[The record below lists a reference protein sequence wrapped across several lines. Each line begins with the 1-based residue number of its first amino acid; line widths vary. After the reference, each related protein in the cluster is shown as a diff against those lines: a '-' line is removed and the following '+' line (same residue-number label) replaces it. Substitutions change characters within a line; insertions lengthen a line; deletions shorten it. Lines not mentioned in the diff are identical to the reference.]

1 MAVSLSY
8 SNITIRGITYKKGS
22 SFVCYASNSGNGG
35 SEGNGGAAAALTTGT
50 TYYVYC
56 KASGDDVTY
65 PYAVS
70 TTSGGA
76 VKGWYKENVFPYA
89 TYSVKYNANG
99 GSGAP
104 STQTKT
110 YGTNLT
116 LSSTKPTRTGYTFK
130 GWGTSAS
137 ATSVAYAAGATY
149 STNAA
154 ITLYAIWTAN
164 TYTISFAD
172 TSGDT
177 TVSNIPSSVTKTY
190 GVTLTLPKTV
200 PTRTN
205 YEFKGWTATKGGSTA
220 TYLAA
225 DCAAGTATFTTNATT
240 TLYAVW
246 ELKYLPPTISSLKV
260 IRCDGDGTA
269 NDFGVY
275 AKATFNWEC
284 CQLLGTNNVSSITVS
299 YALVDSSTWT
309 SKTITMSGT
318 SGTGMSVVVGGA
330 LSIESKYQIKVTVV
344 DTLKSDGSGTT
355 YKTAVIPAA
364 IFPIDFLAGGKG
376 VSILKPA
383 SVEGFTVGSNTM
395 IGDKVGYLDGK
406 TGVYLN
412 KAGYMHL
419 QRSSSDGHPY
429 VGFLIDDEAEACD
442 GLIRLNSSTGYMQF
456 VNAGAYAFDNSVYIN
471 NRQYGVN
478 KVLWSGVFYM
488 NASQSITFSES
499 AAAQPNGIVFVFSEY
514 NTDTSAARDQG
525 FWCRFVPKTTIS
537 SHSGK
542 FFQFVEP
549 SWAGSGRL
557 FVKGMWLSPTGASG
571 HACSVYDTD
580 VFCGVDCVL
589 RYVIGV

>member
-1 MAVSLSY
+1 MAVTLTY
-8 SNITIRGITYKKGS
+8 SNITIRGITYSKGS

-35 SEGNGGAAAALTTGT
+35 SEGNASAAEALTKGT
-50 TYYVYC
+50 TYYVHA
-56 KASGDDVTY
+56 KATGDSVTY

-164 TYTISFAD
+164 TYTISFNANGG
-172 TSGDT
+172 SGA
-177 TVSNIPSSVTKTY
+177 PSSVTKTY
-190 GVTLTLPKTV
+190 GVTLTLPTTV

-205 YEFKGWTATKGGSTA
+205 YKFLGWSTSSTASTA
-220 TYLAA
+220 TYS
-225 DCAAGTATFTTNATT
+225 AGGSFTTNAAT

-246 ELKYLPPTISSLKV
+246 ELEYLPPTITSLKA
-260 IRCDGDGTA
+260 IRCDSAGNAD
-269 NDFGVY
+269 DFGTY
-275 AKATFNWEC
+275 AKVTFNWEC
-284 CQLLGTNNVSSITVS
+284 SQLLGTNNVSSITVS

-309 SKTITMSGT
+309 NESVSASGT
-318 SGTGMSVVVGGA
+318 SGTGLSVVVGGA

-364 IFPIDFLAGGKG
+364 IFSIDFLAGGKG
-376 VSILKPA
+376 VSVLKPA
-383 SVEGFTVGSNTM
+383 SVEGFTIGSNTM
-395 IGDKVGYLDGK
+395 IGDKTGYLDGK
-406 TGVYLN
+406 SGVYLN

-471 NRQYGVN
+471 DRQYGVN
-478 KVLWSGVFYM
+478 KVLASGAQYM
-488 NASQSITFSES
+488 SADHTWTLSEAVS
-499 AAAQPNGIVFVFSEY
+499 AQPHGIVLALSPY
-514 NTDTSAARDQG
+514 TASSSTAHNYGWTYY
-525 FWCRFVPKTTIS
+525 FVPKHHCVNHNGTGVVIRGFS
-537 SHSGK
+537 S
-542 FFQFVEP
+542 
-549 SWAGSGRL
+549 
-557 FVKGMWLSPTGASG
+557 TGATFF
-571 HACSVYDTD
+571 CKYLYVYDTQI
-580 VFCGVDCVL
+580 VGHSQNVEGATTLSSGLTRTNNGFVL